1 MGSHRHDAAGRVL
14 PLLPGTARRYWLG
27 AAFSSPSPIVLIT
40 VLYFSA
46 VAVIGALP
54 ECFAFFKQSNAALN
68 ISYLIGLNADPHAI
82 GRY

>member
-1 MGSHRHDAAGRVL
+1 
-14 PLLPGTARRYWLG
+14 
-27 AAFSSPSPIVLIT
+27 